1 MHSSILLLSQSRVS
15 IDISTYCL
23 YMLFLVWAVFVLSSS
38 WVQNKKLGCQDV
50 LHGWIVRGWNL
61 YKGLDYLEFG
71 ILNIPYLVGT
81 YVQTTLPT
89 LLVFDS
95 AHYFKIKA
103 SRNKSTLTSSIYV
116 PIRFYFKTI

>member
-1 MHSSILLLSQSRVS
+1 MDCFCTQFVMGPKQEIRMSRRLARL
-15 IDISTYCL
+15 DRT
-23 YMLFLVWAVFVLSSS
+23 
-38 WVQNKKLGCQDV
+38 G
-50 LHGWIVRGWNL
+50 GNL

-71 ILNIPYLVGT
+71 ILNIPYFVGT